1 MKESLSPQQ
10 RARRVQRAL
19 EHLYP
24 DAGCPLTHEGP
35 LQLLIST
42 ILSARCTDARVN
54 MVTPALF
61 KRFQT
66 VYDFA
71 NADLK
76 ELQRFIKSTGFFRAK
91 ARNIRA
97 CCRAMIEQF
106 GGEVPEAMDDLL
118 KLPGVGRKTA
128 NVVRGAG
135 FDHPG
140 ITVDTHV
147 GRLSRRLGLSTHK
160 DPTKVERDLM
170 NLVPEKHWTRFSL
183 QLIFHGRRVCH
194 ARKPRCSECAMN
206 AFCPRVGVTSAA

>member
-1 MKESLSPQQ
+1 MKESLPPQQ
-10 RARRVQRAL
+10 RVRRVQRAL
-19 EHLYP
+19 DHLYP
-24 DAGCPLTHEGP
+24 ETNCPLTHEGP

-42 ILSARCTDARVN
+42 ILSAQCTDARVN

-66 VYDFA
+66 IHDFA

-97 CCRAMIEQF
+97 CCRAIIEQF

-135 FDHPG
+135 FDQPG

-147 GRLSRRLGLSTHK
+147 GRLSRRLGLSDHK
-160 DPTKVERDLM
+160 DPAKVERDLM
-170 NLVPEKHWTRFSL
+170 GLVHQKHWTRFSL

-194 ARKPRCSECAMN
+194 ARKPLCSECAMN